1 MNRARLDTK
10 LASYLLASVR
20 SEMARSVVR
29 SWSAQW
35 MGCDLHE
42 TAATRF
48 VTSVGMALADPREH
62 LYRPA
67 IGRPPPTMLRRHL
80 GGKGAGKR
88 DRPQKS

>member
-10 LASYLLASVR
+10 LASYLLASAR
-20 SEMARSVVR
+20 SEMARTVVR

-48 VTSVGMALADPREH
+48 VTSVGMALADPERAP
-62 LYRPA
+62 LPA
-67 IGRPPPTMLRRHL
+67 GDRTPAADNVAAASRR
-80 GGKGAGKR
+80 
-88 DRPQKS
+88 